1 MDASLANEVV
11 GIASKFLENS
21 EMDTIINTLA
31 AHCPSASFVQVK
43 DEGKQLQE
51 HGKAICN
58 Y

>member
-1 MDASLANEVV
+1 MDVSLANEVV

-43 DEGKQLQE
+43 DEGRQL
-51 HGKAICN
+51 
-58 Y
+58 